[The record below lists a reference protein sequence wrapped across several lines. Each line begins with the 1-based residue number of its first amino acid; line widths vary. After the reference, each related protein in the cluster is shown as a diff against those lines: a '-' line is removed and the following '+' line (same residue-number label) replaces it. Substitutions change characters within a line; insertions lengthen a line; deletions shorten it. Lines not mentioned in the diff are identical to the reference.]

1 MNLKGMSN
9 MGLIKLATGF
19 DPPMSIDSIK
29 QNYPIIANSLLRDPV
44 HKWRAENGIELIHKE
59 PSINEQKRIWEN
71 WQKMSKY
78 QKLISDKKCKE
89 LSGYT
94 NKELHF
100 KIINKTNI

>member
-1 MNLKGMSN
+1 
-9 MGLIKLATGF
+9 MGLIKLVSKF
-19 DPPMSIDSIK
+19 DPPMSVDDIK
-29 QNYPIIANSLLRDPV
+29 QKYPTKATVLLRDPI
-44 HKWRAENGIELIHKE
+44 HRWRAESGIELIHKE
-59 PSINEQKRIWEN
+59 PSINEQKRIWKN

-78 QKLISDKKCKE
+78 QKEISDKKCKE